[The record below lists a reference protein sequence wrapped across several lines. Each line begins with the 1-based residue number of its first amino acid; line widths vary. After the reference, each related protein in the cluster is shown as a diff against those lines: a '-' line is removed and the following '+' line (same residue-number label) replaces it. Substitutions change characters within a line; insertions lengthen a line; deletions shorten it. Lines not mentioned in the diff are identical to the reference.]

1 MRAGSIRAS
10 VSGMGLGRLLDGRD
24 DAEVSAAAADVA
36 VHVAHDVFAAGVRG
50 FLQQRHAGDD
60 HAGSAIAA
68 LHGALLEE
76 GVLQR
81 VVDAFDG
88 RDLFAGGGA
97 HGEFTRADGLAIEQH
112 GAGAALAFAASVLG
126 AGKVEVVAEDGEQG
140 DVGVGVDGPAGSV
153 YGEFGDPGHKTIVP
167 LVTCFA
173 RRGQG
178 PGGSGAGVV
187 SHAVQCS
194 PYEVGFD
201 SFGFS
206 GAQRLGVP
214 GSHRGGGWRPAI
226 HLRATQRTGP
236 PAGERAVGVLPGD
249 RVAVLAPNTATAL
262 EAHFGV
268 LMAGAVLVML
278 NTRLQAGELAWV
290 LKPCAARVA
299 IG

>member
-1 MRAGSIRAS
+1 MATAPSSPMCSQASSSWGGATEVRAGSIRAS

-24 DAEVSAAAADVA
+24 DAEVSDAAADVA

-126 AGKVEVVAEDGEQG
+126 AGKVE
-140 DVGVGVDGPAGSV
+140 
-153 YGEFGDPGHKTIVP
+153 
-167 LVTCFA
+167 
-173 RRGQG
+173 
-178 PGGSGAGVV
+178 
-187 SHAVQCS
+187 
-194 PYEVGFD
+194 
-201 SFGFS
+201 
-206 GAQRLGVP
+206 
-214 GSHRGGGWRPAI
+214 
-226 HLRATQRTGP
+226 
-236 PAGERAVGVLPGD
+236 
-249 RVAVLAPNTATAL
+249 
-262 EAHFGV
+262 
-268 LMAGAVLVML
+268 
-278 NTRLQAGELAWV
+278 
-290 LKPCAARVA
+290 
-299 IG
+299 